1 MRRRLTLIA
10 AAAALAAGV
19 AALPAKAAID
29 WDRAA
34 NIKGAATQLAALH
47 RNQGSQGVLK
57 FLDACYRTHLLASEF
72 NAGVEA
78 CLAQD
83 YMHSQALARIYARVP
98 PDVREKNKNP
108 SPEEISKGFADRFVA
123 TFAQY
128 KLAAADATQFKALVD
143 KHGLPVFLK
152 GVFPNAQQR
161 APQAPGGGK

>member
-10 AAAALAAGV
+10 AAAAIAAGV
-19 AALPAKAAID
+19 AAPAASAAID

-34 NIKGAATQLAALH
+34 NIKGAATRLVALH
-47 RNQGSQGVLK
+47 RSQGSEGVLK

-83 YMHSQALARIYARVP
+83 YMHSQALAQIYARVP
-98 PDVREKNKNP
+98 PEVRQKNRNP

-123 TFAQY
+123 AFAQY
-128 KLAAADATQFKALVD
+128 KLAAADATQFRALVNRY
-143 KHGLPVFLK
+143 GLPVFFK

-161 APQAPGGGK
+161 GLQAPGGGK